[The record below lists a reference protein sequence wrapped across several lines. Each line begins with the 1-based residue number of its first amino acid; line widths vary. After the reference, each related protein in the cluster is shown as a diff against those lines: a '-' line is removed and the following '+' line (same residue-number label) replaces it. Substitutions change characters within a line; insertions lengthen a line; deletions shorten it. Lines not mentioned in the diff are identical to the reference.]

1 MQITITGQH
10 LDLTDAI
17 KSYVDEK
24 IGRLGRYFDHVI
36 NAQVVLKHLPHEK
49 LTNVVDITVNAPGH
63 VFHAE
68 VHDADMYAAIDLV
81 ADKLEAQ
88 AHSYKEK
95 LQDRR
100 NDHPAGLAAI
110 AEID

>member
-10 LDLTDAI
+10 LDLTDPI
-17 KSYVDEK
+17 KNYVDEK

-36 NAQVVLKHLPHEK
+36 HARAVLKHLPHEN
-49 LTNVVDITVNAPGH
+49 LVNVADITVNAPGH
-63 VFHAE
+63 IFHAE
-68 VHDADMYAAIDLV
+68 VHNADMYAAIDLV

-88 AHSYKEK
+88 VHSYKEK

-100 NDHPAGLAAI
+100 NDHPTGLAAI
-110 AEID
+110 AEAD

>member
-17 KSYVDEK
+17 KNYVDEK

-36 NAQVVLKHLPHEK
+36 NAQVVLRHLPHEK
-49 LTNVVDITVNAPGH
+49 LTNVEDITVKAPGQ

-81 ADKLEAQ
+81 ADKREANV
-88 AHSYKEK
+88 
-95 LQDRR
+95 D
-100 NDHPAGLAAI
+100 G
-110 AEID
+110 